1 VKAAF
6 NEKTAAASAGRFI
19 HPDALAAFLER
30 PQAVDQIGALE
41 KDTGFGIV

>member
-6 NEKTAAASAGRFI
+6 NQKTAAASAGRFI

-30 PQAVDQIGALE
+30 PQAVDQIGASVQ
-41 KDTGFGIV
+41 DTRFEPR